1 MHLECV
7 SLIRITCFL
16 ERLSAQWK
24 YGKNLSIL
32 DSKCFSTI
40 QNKVDSFI
48 SPPDIGRI
56 PSKVMSGFSGFY
68 SKPVEKLDNFFPL
81 FALKGVL
88 ERSHYTCAFVC

>member
-1 MHLECV
+1 MCV
-7 SLIRITCFL
+7 IDPHNLLLGTAKRTM
-16 ERLSAQWK
+16 EVW
-24 YGKNLSIL
+24 KNLSIL

-68 SKPVEKLDNFFPL
+68 SKPVEKRDNFFFSL
-81 FALKGVL
+81 CF
-88 ERSHYTCAFVC
+88 ERCP